1 MSRPTGIL
9 PVELSQIR
17 QAGSLLARS
26 GKLPDFRSRCSL
38 LIYKPRCDD
47 YNIIGM
53 SKLKD
58 GFTRFEH
65 AGWERVAD
73 KYDSVWSSLTRQFI
87 PHLISAAEFSS
98 GMSVLDVACGPGY
111 VSATAKELGAVS
123 TGVDFSE
130 KMIGIAKQTFP
141 GISFFQG
148 DAQNLAFE
156 KDSFDRVLINFG
168 LLHISRPEKAC
179 AEACRVLKSGGRLAF
194 TVWAGP
200 EKNPGA
206 KIVSD
211 AIEAHAD
218 LDVGLPEGPPHYLY
232 GEREECRKVLEEAGF
247 DGNSISYETRT
258 VEWHHPSA
266 SYFFEVERDAGV
278 RTTGLLAR
286 QSPETLDAIR
296 LTIENGMKRYARD
309 NEFVLPMT
317 AHVVAVSKR

>member
-1 MSRPTGIL
+1 MMEDT
-9 PVELSQIR
+9 
-17 QAGSLLARS
+17 
-26 GKLPDFRSRCSL
+26 FH
-38 LIYKPRCDD
+38 
-47 YNIIGM
+47 
-53 SKLKD
+53 
-58 GFTRFEH
+58 RFEH
-65 AGWERVAD
+65 EGWERVAD

-87 PHLISAAEFSS
+87 RYLAGAAEVRAD
-98 GMSVLDVACGPGY
+98 MSVLDVACGPGY
-111 VSATAKELGAVS
+111 VSDAVRKAGAIPK
-123 TGVDFSE
+123 GIDLSE
-130 KMIGIAKQTFP
+130 KMIAIAKTMFP
-141 GISFFQG
+141 DISFAKG
-148 DAQNLAFE
+148 DAKNLRFE
-156 KDSFDRVLINFG
+156 DASFDRVLINFG
-168 LLHISRPEKAC
+168 LLHVSHPDKAY
-179 AEACRVLKSGGRLAF
+179 AEACRVLKSGGRLGF

-206 KIVSD
+206 KIVND

-218 LDVGLPEGPPHYLY
+218 LDVGLPEGPPRYLY

-247 DGNSISYETRT
+247 DGNSMSYETRA
-258 VEWHHPSA
+258 VEWHLPSA